1 MAAQA
6 HAAAGPAVAEGVLQQ
21 IGHDLGNGRG
31 VARQGGE
38 LTRRRPTPALQGG
51 GPSRA
56 FDQGLQHLV
65 QGAKVLAAE
74 GRRQQQGLQS
84 AFGGGE
90 QRRLGQLV
98 NRLEIAIDLV
108 LLAQQVVHQRLVGA
122 VAFEATPEQL
132 PKGAQGGQGIAQL
145 VDQQL
150 QLVIPEGQLPPEP
163 LLLQIELER
172 FCEAERGGFESIAEG
187 RRPGPAVRIN
197 PQGSEQKG
205 AIP

>member
-1 MAAQA
+1 M
-6 HAAAGPAVAEGVLQQ
+6 
-21 IGHDLGNGRG
+21 
-31 VARQGGE
+31 
-38 LTRRRPTPALQGG
+38 
-51 GPSRA
+51 
-56 FDQGLQHLV
+56 
-65 QGAKVLAAE
+65 
-74 GRRQQQGLQS
+74 
-84 AFGGGE
+84 
-90 QRRLGQLV
+90 GQLV

-122 VAFEATPEQL
+122 VALEATPEQL

-150 QLVIPEGQLPPEP
+150 QLVIPEGELPPEP

>member
-1 MAAQA
+1 VAAQA

-21 IGHDLGNGRG
+21 IGDDFGNGRG

-38 LTRRRPTPALQGG
+38 LTRGRPTPALQGG
-51 GPSRA
+51 GPSGA

-65 QGAKVLAAE
+65 EGAKVLAAE

-122 VAFEATPEQL
+122 VALKASPEQL

-145 VDQQL
+145 VDEQL
-150 QLVIPEGQLPPEP
+150 QLVIPEG
-163 LLLQIELER
+163 
-172 FCEAERGGFESIAEG
+172 
-187 RRPGPAVRIN
+187 
-197 PQGSEQKG
+197 
-205 AIP
+205 